1 MCNRWDLVPVVSNV
15 SVLGDRNVVV
25 CNDAPTTHHSDVAPA
40 SHVCVQEYFNKI
52 LKKLKE
58 VGATSDRT
66 NFYV

>member
-1 MCNRWDLVPVVSNV
+1 MEETYAL
-15 SVLGDRNVVV
+15 LGVD
-25 CNDAPTTHHSDVAPA
+25 PA
-40 SHVCVQEYFNKI
+40 SMTTLPAYLKEYFSRI

>member
-1 MCNRWDLVPVVSNV
+1 MKT
-15 SVLGDRNVVV
+15 
-25 CNDAPTTHHSDVAPA
+25 DAA
-40 SHVCVQEYFNKI
+40 SSCPSSHDGHREYFSKI